1 MVSGGIRAST
11 PMPRLA
17 EWLESKSGMAPEL
30 QATLQCVAAGAAKLA
45 RRISTGGLIEPLGSE
60 LGENT
65 GGDTQKALDVLADDW
80 FMAALTP
87 SPVRWY
93 ASEEQDE
100 VVELNPGGTIALA
113 IDPLDGSSNID
124 VNVSIGTIFS
134 IFEAKA
140 GADESF
146 LRPGHEQVAAGYV
159 VYGPQTSFV
168 LTSGHGVQIFVLDHQ
183 VMAGQL
189 AFDGGLLP
197 GPFHGGVE
205 GNLAAHLGSFGQ
217 QLARLGQ
224 VDTGHGQ
231 AQIQA
236 IDGLEVRL
244 APQLE
249 VDPVHLARKAFGL
262 ESTAHQFDPAT
273 EVIHASRHGRGLER
287 NAVELNLAQHEKMT
301 GDLVP

>member
-30 QATLQCVAAGAAKLA
+30 QATLQCVAAGAVKLA

-113 IDPLDGSSNID
+113 IDPLDRNIWRERGLLHYQED
-124 VNVSIGTIFS
+124 HW
-134 IFEAKA
+134 EAA
-140 GADESF
+140 SYSLRRYFYLSGQLMVAHGLSETERAEPISHPLPADD
-146 LRPGHEQVAAGYV
+146 EQVLEI
-159 VYGPQTSFV
+159 FF
-168 LTSGHGVQIFVLDHQ
+168 QIEE
-183 VMAGQL
+183 M
-189 AFDGGLLP
+189 
-197 GPFHGGVE
+197 
-205 GNLAAHLGSFGQ
+205 
-217 QLARLGQ
+217 
-224 VDTGHGQ
+224 
-231 AQIQA
+231 
-236 IDGLEVRL
+236 
-244 APQLE
+244 
-249 VDPVHLARKAFGL
+249 RKR
-262 ESTAHQFDPAT
+262 
-273 EVIHASRHGRGLER
+273 I
-287 NAVELNLAQHEKMT
+287 N
-301 GDLVP
+301 